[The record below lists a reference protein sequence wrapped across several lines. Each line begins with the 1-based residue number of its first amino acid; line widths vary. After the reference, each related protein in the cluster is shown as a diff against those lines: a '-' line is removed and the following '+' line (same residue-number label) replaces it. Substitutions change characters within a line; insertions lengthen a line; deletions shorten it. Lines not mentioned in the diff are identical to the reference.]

1 MKSLLQ
7 ILTSLI
13 IDFERLEPGVK
24 GLHRDLLTMKARIE
38 AEGYGFAT
46 IALPSFGKALDK
58 GLHEGRFAP
67 LHGFSRARGLS
78 LPKFLLG
85 LTSKIFDA
93 VSGEIL
99 EHPDVHAVK
108 MLRELTYVFRKLAL
122 DSSQV
127 EKLDTEAKRK
137 FFSLDKSISITL
149 SDANRYYLDR
159 VSSFVLKNLDDFSL
173 LNCKHGRGA
182 VDEKLTSNQKWLAVS
197 RGIES
202 FDPLLHFAGY
212 DLESFLK
219 FDPMSEDSAS
229 SSCNFVRLVTVPKN
243 SRSRR
248 TITVE
253 PTLKQYVQQG
263 LNDHLRKEILKCS
276 VLRNCIALSDQAKN
290 QILAEIGSRDG
301 SYATLDL
308 SSASDLLSLDL
319 VKIVF
324 SKHPRFLS
332 GLILSRTEVVQDSPD
347 LLRKYAG
354 MGNATTFPVQSVCF
368 AILSIASIL
377 EHRRIRPT
385 FRNIVAVARNI
396 QVYGDDIIVKTEYYT
411 PVVEWLHLS
420 GLSVNQDKSYFR
432 GSFRESCGL
441 DAFKG
446 YTVTPVYIKALP
458 DETSIEAKTVENL
471 VSASNLFWERGLYKT
486 STTIV
491 DLVEKAVRN
500 RLPLVRKDS
509 GILGLHTRRD
519 AFDFQRWNRTL
530 HRREVF
536 CLTSR
541 VPKRRDNLDGH
552 GALLKSFLTP
562 LIGRDSEHLRET
574 SKRYSKR
581 KYRLRWVHAG

>member
-1 MKSLLQ
+1 
-7 ILTSLI
+7 
-13 IDFERLEPGVK
+13 
-24 GLHRDLLTMKARIE
+24 
-38 AEGYGFAT
+38 
-46 IALPSFGKALDK
+46 
-58 GLHEGRFAP
+58 
-67 LHGFSRARGLS
+67 
-78 LPKFLLG
+78 
-85 LTSKIFDA
+85 
-93 VSGEIL
+93 
-99 EHPDVHAVK
+99 
-108 MLRELTYVFRKLAL
+108 
-122 DSSQV
+122 
-127 EKLDTEAKRK
+127 
-137 FFSLDKSISITL
+137 
-149 SDANRYYLDR
+149 
-159 VSSFVLKNLDDFSL
+159 
-173 LNCKHGRGA
+173 
-182 VDEKLTSNQKWLAVS
+182 
-197 RGIES
+197 
-202 FDPLLHFAGY
+202 
-212 DLESFLK
+212 
-219 FDPMSEDSAS
+219 
-229 SSCNFVRLVTVPKN
+229 
-243 SRSRR
+243 
-248 TITVE
+248 
-253 PTLKQYVQQG
+253 
-263 LNDHLRKEILKCS
+263 

-458 DETSIEAKTVENL
+458 DGTSIEAKTVENL